1 MQANFNRST
10 TMGSTIAIPAIGVN
24 VQVRIA
30 PTATGN
36 KATLIETTD
45 EPGYGPPQHR
55 HERETEIFHVLC
67 GRYLFEVDGKR
78 IVVSA
83 GETLVAHAGST
94 HRFTNID
101 DQASRMLVLIT
112 PGLDAAAFFTEL
124 RSVMANGEPEPDA
137 LRDLGTKW
145 DIEFL
150 GPPLTA

>member
-1 MQANFNRST
+1 MQPNFNHST
-10 TMGSTIAIPAIGVN
+10 TVNSTIAIPAIGVK

-36 KATLIETTD
+36 QATLIETTD
-45 EPGYGPPQHR
+45 ESGYGPPQHR

-78 IVVSA
+78 TVVSA
-83 GETLVAHAGST
+83 GETLVAHVGST

-137 LRDLGTKW
+137 LRDFGTKW
-145 DIEFL
+145 DVEFL